1 MEVHRVTPA
10 AYISLA
16 RDIIVLALVGFLV
29 YLLISFGENRVE
41 KKDLKALEQRIV
53 DNAATQKRWRDE
65 DTHANTQ
72 RDASLA
78 QLHAD
83 VNAHS
88 KPVIVRVPAPQ
99 APGLPSTA
107 GEATSAHPECGGA
120 GSGSGGPWRQID
132 IRPDLTAL
140 KLKYG
145 AALIDCKAV
154 LDKWPQ

>member
-1 MEVHRVTPA
+1 MTPGMWLTA
-10 AYISLA
+10 IK
-16 RDIIVLALVGFLV
+16 DILVLVAVGVLGWLLVSYGQ
-29 YLLISFGENRVE
+29 NRVE
-41 KKDLKALEQRIV
+41 KKDMKALEQRIV

-88 KPVIVRVPAPQ
+88 KPLIVRVPAPQ
-99 APGLPSTA
+99 TPGLPTA
-107 GEATSAHPECGGA
+107 ASEASGAHSECGGT
-120 GSGSGGPWRQID
+120 GNGSGGPWRQID

-145 AALIDCKAV
+145 AALIDCQAA

>member
-1 MEVHRVTPA
+1 VTPA

-65 DTHANTQ
+65 DTNANTL

-78 QLHAD
+78 ALHTA
-83 VNAHS
+83 VAAHS
-88 KPVIVRVPAPQ
+88 KPVIVRIPAPQ
-99 APGLPSTA
+99 APGLPA
-107 GEATSAHPECGGA
+107 HPGEASGTPAECGGA

-145 AALIDCKAV
+145 AALIDCQAV